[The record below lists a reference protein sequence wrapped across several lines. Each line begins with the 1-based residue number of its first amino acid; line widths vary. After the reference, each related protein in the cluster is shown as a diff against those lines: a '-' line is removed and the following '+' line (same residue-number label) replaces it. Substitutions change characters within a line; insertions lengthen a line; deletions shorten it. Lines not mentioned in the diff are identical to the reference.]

1 MFPIEPKKLLIGF
14 ICSDFVILGLY
25 LLFANHPMLGERVDL
40 GQEGNLPTWYSS
52 FKFTLAA
59 IAALHCYFQG
69 KQTQQAY
76 YRGWLL
82 VTGLM
87 ILMSMDETGQFHETA
102 TRWLM
107 ESSGGSNLRDYFVVS
122 REGGAL
128 LWTLI
133 FSPIIIFIG
142 GALGIFYYLQFRAH
156 PRLLV
161 AALVLVGLFAL
172 AAGLETMQAKI
183 LGAEN
188 YLDTSSWNQFKLF
201 SAIEEMAEL
210 LGTTLLLWIHF
221 SFTYKVGAN
230 EASNNKIP

>member
-1 MFPIEPKKLLIGF
+1 MFPIEPKKILIGF
-14 ICSDFVILGLY
+14 ICADFFILALY
-25 LLFANHPMLGERVDL
+25 LLFANHPLLGERVDL

-69 KQTQQAY
+69 KQTPY
-76 YRGWLL
+76 NRGWLL

-87 ILMSMDETGQFHETA
+87 LLMSIDETGQFHETA

-107 ESSGGSNLRDYFVVS
+107 ESSGGNNLRDYFLVS
-122 REGGAL
+122 KEGGAL

-133 FSPIIIFIG
+133 FSPIILLVG
-142 GALGIFYYLQFRAH
+142 GALSVFYYLQFRAH
-156 PRLLV
+156 PHLFV
-161 AALVLVGLFAL
+161 AGLVLVGLFAL

-188 YLDTSSWNQFKLF
+188 YLDASSWSQFKIF
-201 SAIEEMAEL
+201 STLEEMAEL
-210 LGTTLLLWIHF
+210 LGATLLLWIHY
-221 SFTYKVGAN
+221 SFAWLK
-230 EASNNKIP
+230 NNTSPE